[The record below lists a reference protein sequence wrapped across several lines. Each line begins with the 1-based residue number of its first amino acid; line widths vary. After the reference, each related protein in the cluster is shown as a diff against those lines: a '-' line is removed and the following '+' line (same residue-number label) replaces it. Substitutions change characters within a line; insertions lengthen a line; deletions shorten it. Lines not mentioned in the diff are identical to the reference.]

1 MRFLISGVLLS
12 LALTLTACGGPEVGV
27 PCAVSECDVQNPP
40 DNANTV
46 CEPAV
51 GCETL
56 LCVGQGQGL
65 DTGNID
71 EYCTVDCEVNED
83 CPDGFECQ
91 VVATVGSNRD
101 RTMCLK
107 PLNDQ

>member
-1 MRFLISGVLLS
+1 MRFRIYGVLL
-12 LALTLTACGGPEVGV
+12 LLTAAFSGCVDPGIGKACTV
-27 PCAVSECDVQNPP
+27 AECDVQDPP

-51 GCETL
+51 GCDTL
-56 LCVGQGQGL
+56 ICVGQGQGL

-71 EYCTVDCEVNED
+71 QYCTVDCAVNED
-83 CPDGFECQ
+83 CPDGFECA
-91 VVATVGSNRD
+91 VVAEVGSNTN

-107 PLNDQ
+107 PLQ

>member
-1 MRFLISGVLLS
+1 MRFRIYGVLL
-12 LALTLTACGGPEVGV
+12 LLTLGLVGCGGEDVGKA
-27 PCAVSECDVQNPP
+27 CAVAECDVQDPP

-56 LCVGQGQGL
+56 VCVGQGQGL

-71 EYCTVDCEVNED
+71 QYCTVDCSANED
-83 CPDGFECQ
+83 CPEDFECAI
-91 VVATVGSNRD
+91 VAEVGSNAN

-107 PLNDQ
+107 PLQ